1 MGDDLVSAVGAAK
14 RKLTAELGAAHAKAL
29 EAAVEAERAR
39 HRTELASAL
48 AASAQEL
55 AAAQELAT
63 AQEVALSQ
71 AAAQQQAAVA
81 AARVALRADLEEA
94 STSGAGRPRS
104 GYVVND
110 RVAVLWNVDAYT
122 GRGDWFRGVV
132 KSLRSELDE
141 KGRCSMRLYVA
152 YDDKAVEWIDPDE
165 RIMVYAWQTRAMG
178 LLEQPAR
185 QRPSQRQ
192 GSPAAAWDTPA
203 THSTKAG
210 RATSVKS
217 EPLTPHGTPAGAA
230 QLASC
235 SSCAALP
242 RHPTPLPSPH
252 TWSQPA
258 SAQPPRAAGMTRTT
272 TCHSTSGPSSYAR
285 PPRWRGLRPASS
297 PHPSPGRPPRRRV
310 SSGTAPSGLGP
321 TATAGGASGCTRAA
335 RVSGSSSATAACG
348 WRWRAA
354 TPTTRAS
361 GMARGTSA
369 TYWRRGPTHS
379 TCGS

>member
-1 MGDDLVSAVGAAK
+1 MEGRGEVGGLEAVAQVEERLGDDLVSAVGAAK
-14 RKLTAELGAAHAKAL
+14 RKLTAELGAAHAKTL

-55 AAAQELAT
+55 AAAQEVAA
-63 AQEVALSQ
+63 AQQQALSQ

-122 GRGDWFRGVV
+122 GRRDWFRGVV

-185 QRPSQRQ
+185 QRPSSQRQ

-210 RATSVKS
+210 SDLSQERASD
-217 EPLTPHGTPAGAA
+217 AA
-230 QLASC
+230 
-235 SSCAALP
+235 
-242 RHPTPLPSPH
+242 RHPGRS
-252 TWSQPA
+252 
-258 SAQPPRAAGMTRTT
+258 RAACLVLVVR
-272 TCHSTSGPSSYAR
+272 R
-285 PPRWRGLRPASS
+285 PP
-297 PHPSPGRPPRRRV
+297 
-310 SSGTAPSGLGP
+310 
-321 TATAGGASGCTRAA
+321 
-335 RVSGSSSATAACG
+335 
-348 WRWRAA
+348 
-354 TPTTRAS
+354 
-361 GMARGTSA
+361 
-369 TYWRRGPTHS
+369 
-379 TCGS
+379 